1 MNKIEKDIMG
11 TYDVYNTRYSSEY
24 NKVYFNTNES
34 LDDLFKNVDIKNKDV
49 LTVLGSGDQSFYC
62 YDGDARSVD
71 VFDVNRLAIY
81 YYYLRIWTIE
91 YFDRF
96 YPKDNLDKEYIS
108 NLLKLVTPNNEKEWD
123 AFNYWKSFVRKSFID
138 LRRFFYA
145 VDYFKINNM
154 DLEKIKRRLEKRDF
168 NVYNIDISKP
178 WSNHKR
184 YDVIVTSNISDYVPK
199 TVDSF
204 ICYRDSL
211 NSLLKDDGIVL
222 CSRIGH
228 SISSCERDTFKDI
241 FKRKSFPKV
250 WICGKLESPGYSYK
264 KR

>member
-108 NLLKLVTPNNEKEWD
+108 NLLKLVTPKN
-123 AFNYWKSFVRKSFID
+123 
-138 LRRFFYA
+138 
-145 VDYFKINNM
+145 
-154 DLEKIKRRLEKRDF
+154 
-168 NVYNIDISKP
+168 
-178 WSNHKR
+178 
-184 YDVIVTSNISDYVPK
+184 
-199 TVDSF
+199 
-204 ICYRDSL
+204 
-211 NSLLKDDGIVL
+211 
-222 CSRIGH
+222 
-228 SISSCERDTFKDI
+228 
-241 FKRKSFPKV
+241 
-250 WICGKLESPGYSYK
+250 
-264 KR
+264 